1 MPELPEVEVIRQGI
15 QPHLEGRRVISIT
28 SSGKNLRRP
37 VPIAE
42 MNSSLSNKT
51 ISKVTRRAKYLLLHF
66 SSGPV
71 LILHLG
77 MTGNLGLFPQG
88 SKPAPHD
95 HLFLLLDDSMELR
108 YNDVRRFGAVLF
120 FTTKEAQELES
131 TFFHNTG
138 PEPLGKACTASYLMN
153 RGIGKSQPIKTFL
166 MNAQIIAGIGNIYA
180 NESLFRAGIDPQRAA
195 RKLLPLE
202 WEYLLHNIQ
211 ATLTWAIECGGST
224 IRDYI
229 NASGKKG
236 YFQANFKVYG
246 REGKPCYNC
255 STPIIKTKLGGR
267 ATFFCP
273 NCQS

>member
-28 SSGKNLRRP
+28 SSGKSLRWP

-42 MNSSLSNKT
+42 MNASLTDET
-51 ISKVTRRAKYLLLHF
+51 ITKVTRRAKYLLLHF
-66 SSGPV
+66 SSGSV

-88 SKPAPHD
+88 SKSAPHD

-108 YNDVRRFGAVLF
+108 YNDVRRFGAVLL
-120 FTTKEAQELES
+120 FTGKEAQDLDT
-131 TFFHNTG
+131 TFFKNTG
-138 PEPLGKACTASYLMN
+138 PEPLGKACTPHYLMN
-153 RGIGKSQPIKTFL
+153 KGKGKTQPIKTFL
-166 MNAQIIAGIGNIYA
+166 MNAQIIAGVGNIYA
-180 NESLFRAGIDPQRAA
+180 NESLFRAGIDPQKSVN
-195 RKLLPLE
+195 KLHPTD
-202 WEYLLHNIQ
+202 WESLLHNIQ
-211 ATLTWAIECGGST
+211 TTLTWAIECGGST

-229 NASGKKG
+229 NASGQKG

-246 REGKPCYNC
+246 REGKPCSNC
-255 STPIIKTKLGGR
+255 STSIIKTKLGGR